1 MPEEINEE
9 VVEELMKIKGEARGV
24 HLKNDGDFV
33 LKEKGKEGIEKLE
46 KELEKLGCP
55 IKYGEINQ
63 FDFYPA
69 GMRIISLLAIK
80 KTFGWP
86 DEKIEE
92 LGAYAMQVS
101 WIIKLFTKYF
111 FSVEKTFKEAP
122 KIWSKYFT
130 IGEVEV
136 GEYDPKKNCADL
148 KFKNFNLHP
157 VYCHC
162 LKGVLLG
169 VVKMIIKS
177 EKITCEEIECPFK
190 GGKDHK
196 FLIKWQ

>member
-1 MPEEINEE
+1 MGEEINEE
-9 VVEELMKIKGEARGV
+9 IVKELMKIKGEARGV

-55 IKYGEINQ
+55 IKYGKINQ

-69 GMRIISLLAIK
+69 GMRIVSLLAIK
-80 KTFGWP
+80 KVFDWP

-92 LGAYAMQVS
+92 LGTYAMQVS
-101 WIIKLFTKYF
+101 WIIKLFAKYF
-111 FSVEKTFKEAP
+111 FSIERTFKEAP

-130 IGEVEV
+130 IGEIEV
-136 GEYDPKKNCADL
+136 GDYDLSKNYTVL
-148 KFKNFNLHP
+148 KLKNFNLHP
-157 VYCHC
+157 VYCRC

-169 VVKMIIKS
+169 VVRMIVKS
-177 EKITCEEIECPFK
+177 KEITCEETECFFRN
-190 GGKDHK
+190 GKDHK
-196 FLIKWQ
+196 FLVKW

>member
-1 MPEEINEE
+1 MGEEINSGI
-9 VVEELMKIKGEARGV
+9 VKELMKIKGEARGV

-55 IKYGEINQ
+55 IKYGKINQ

-80 KTFGWP
+80 KTFGWT

-101 WIIKLFTKYF
+101 WVIKLFTKYF
-111 FSVEKTFKEAP
+111 FSIEKTLKEAP

-130 IGEVEV
+130 IGELEVEK
-136 GEYDPKKNCADL
+136 YDFEKNYVIL
-148 KFKNFNLHP
+148 KVKNFNLHP
-157 VYCHC
+157 IYCIC

-169 VVKMIIKS
+169 VIKMVVKSKKII
-177 EKITCEEIECPFK
+177 CEEIECLFK
-190 GGKDHK
+190 NGKDHE
-196 FLIKWQ
+196 FLIKW